1 MARDRGRDTP
11 GRKKKTPP
19 ELRPREVYVLTEGE
33 VTEPGF
39 VEYVRD
45 HGTPKHPGQSVEIL
59 FKNLTAPTKRR
70 KPLPLVEEAIPYVAS
85 AEKAAKKAG
94 LEETDWNWPQV
105 WCLFDRDQHKDIP
118 TAFSRAAQAG
128 VRIAYSHPCFELWR
142 LFHYQNYTSTFG
154 GVCDSAADR
163 VKQQP
168 GFAQTYGPTIRS
180 VSPETAKRVMPEQL
194 RGRYEKAR
202 KFAEQRNATHAGRT
216 DQTGWD
222 PYTDVYRFVEEGLGV
237 REY

>member
-1 MARDRGRDTP
+1 MARDRGRDNP
-11 GRKKKTPP
+11 GRGRKQRP
-19 ELRPREVYVLTEGE
+19 EERPREVYVFTEGE

-45 HGTPKHPGQSVEIL
+45 HGTPAKQGRSVEI
-59 FKNLTAPTKRR
+59 FFENLTAPSKRR
-70 KPLPLVEEAIPYVAS
+70 KPLPLVEEAIPYVAR
-85 AEKAAKKAG
+85 AERTARKAG
-94 LEETDWNWPQV
+94 LKEKDWNWPQV
-105 WCLFDRDQHKDIP
+105 WCLFDRDQHEDIP
-118 TAFSRAAQAG
+118 SAFARAKRAG

-154 GVCDSAADR
+154 GVCDSAAER
-163 VKQQP
+163 LKRQP

-202 KFAEQRNATHAGRT
+202 RFAQQRNATHTGP
-216 DQTGWD
+216 DQNRWD
-222 PYTDVYRFVEEGLGV
+222 PYTDVWSFVEDGLGV
-237 REY
+237 ADY